1 MCEIPKMRGINE
13 CYQYLLE
20 QDPETQ
26 ITKWRFRNLVNAG
39 IIPSTRSGRCIL
51 INQTMLPEYLRRWA
65 ESMEHEAEAIT
76 EQTRKEEKE
85 ELRIPRAA
93 TERRR
98 QSGRYGQIRAIQ

>member
-20 QDPETQ
+20 QDPEAR

-51 INQTMLPEYLRRWA
+51 INQTMLPEYLRRWT
-65 ESMEHEAEAIT
+65 ESMEQEAEEVAAQI
-76 EQTRKEEKE
+76 KEEEDVK
-85 ELRIPRAA
+85 IPKSAM
-93 TERRR
+93 ERRR
-98 QSGRYGQIRAIQ
+98 QSRRYGQIRAI

>member
-39 IIPSTRSGRCIL
+39 IIPSTRNGVEGMGRSE
-51 INQTMLPEYLRRWA
+51 PY
-65 ESMEHEAEAIT
+65 SKH
-76 EQTRKEEKE
+76 EKE
-85 ELRIPRAA
+85 AA
-93 TERRR
+93 
-98 QSGRYGQIRAIQ
+98 

>member
-39 IIPSTRSGRCIL
+39 IIPSTRNGR
-51 INQTMLPEYLRRWA
+51 
-65 ESMEHEAEAIT
+65 
-76 EQTRKEEKE
+76 
-85 ELRIPRAA
+85 
-93 TERRR
+93 ERRIKDSKGSNR
-98 QSGRYGQIRAIQ
+98 TQETKWKVWADPGHTVSTKRRLHERFKDF

>member
-1 MCEIPKMRGINE
+1 MCEIPKMRGIDE

-20 QDPETQ
+20 QDPETK

-65 ESMEHEAEAIT
+65 ESMEREAETTT
-76 EQTRKEEKE
+76 EQVRKEEE
-85 ELRIPRAA
+85 EARLPKAA

-98 QSGRYGQIRAIQ
+98 QSRRYGQIRAIQ

>member
-1 MCEIPKMRGINE
+1 MYEIPKMRGIAE

-20 QDPETQ
+20 QDPETK

-51 INQTMLPEYLRRWA
+51 INQTMLPEYLRRWT
-65 ESMEHEAEAIT
+65 ESMEREAEVTT
-76 EQTRKEEKE
+76 EQARKEEKE
-85 ELRIPRAA
+85 EARLPKAA

-98 QSGRYGQIRAIQ
+98 QSERYGQIRSI